1 MSEPALPA
9 NATLRDVVRV
19 IERSR
24 RLIAAILDSN
34 GCLLGIL
41 SDGDIR
47 RALLAGKGL
56 DSPARDVMTP
66 NPITG
71 PASARDEELLHIM
84 HSRGVAAIPVVEKD
98 GRFARVVQALD
109 FAVPQNQWT
118 GGEGF
123 IAAVVMAGGEGR
135 RLRPLTLNRPK
146 PMIDIGG
153 VPLLERQVRTMTQG
167 GLRRIFIATNYL
179 GHVIEDHFGDGKNF
193 DADIQ
198 YLRETKP
205 LGTAGALSLLPEL
218 PNGPLLVINGDILTN
233 FDFGKLL
240 EFHRETK
247 AAITVCAVIQR
258 LDISFGV
265 LKIDGHRVIGLEEK
279 PSQQFLCN
287 AGVYVLDAGALAR
300 VPADRF
306 FNMTDLI
313 DEAMQTG
320 LMVSVF
326 PIHEYWTDIGNPG
339 DLREAVQFATLN
351 PVRI

>member
-1 MSEPALPA
+1 MSEPTLSA

-19 IERSR
+19 IEQTR
-24 RLIAAILDSN
+24 RLIAVIVDSN
-34 GCLLGIL
+34 GHLLGIL

-56 DSPARDVMTP
+56 DSPARDVMTA

-71 PASARDEELLHIM
+71 PAAARDEELVHIM
-84 HSRGVAAIPVVEKD
+84 RSRGVAAIPVVQED
-98 GRFARVVQALD
+98 GGFARVVQTLD
-109 FAVPQNQWT
+109 FTTSQGRWT
-118 GGEGF
+118 GAEGF
-123 IAAVVMAGGEGR
+123 VAAVVMAGGEGR
-135 RLRPLTLNRPK
+135 RLRPLTLTRPK
-146 PMIDIGG
+146 PMLDIGG
-153 VPLLERQVRTMTQG
+153 VPLLERQVRTMTQS

-179 GHVIEDHFGDGKNF
+179 GQVIEDHFGDGNAF
-193 DADIQ
+193 EVDIE

-205 LGTAGALSLLPEL
+205 LGTAGALSLLPPL
-218 PNGPLLVINGDILTN
+218 PSGPLLVINGDILTN

-265 LKIDGHRVIGLEEK
+265 LEIDGHRVVGLEEK

-287 AGVYVLDAGALAR
+287 AGVYVLDAEMLGR
-300 VPADRF
+300 VPPNRF
-306 FNMTDLI
+306 INMTDVI
-313 DEAMQTG
+313 EEAIRAG

-326 PIHEYWTDIGNPG
+326 PIHEYWTDIGSHS
-339 DLREAVQFATLN
+339 DLQSVLKIFRTKELS
-351 PVRI
+351 